1 MVAAHGTASAEGQ
14 RVVEACAA
22 AAATALG
29 VEHRVGYV
37 DVCGPTLQE
46 ALVGLEEPVVVPFF
60 LATGYHV
67 RHDVPAAVATVE
79 GAATTRALGVE
90 EEVLTALADRVL
102 AASAGLGGR
111 GQHPRPDAVVVTAA
125 GSSVRSARA
134 EVAEMADRLGERLGV
149 ATGAAY
155 LTGPGPRPDE
165 EVRRLRAAGH
175 GRVVL
180 AAHLL
185 SPGFFLDRAHAVADQ
200 LGLPAT
206 GPLGTHPVLVDLV
219 VRRYREHDASAAAA
233 AQVFRGTPARAGNV
247 TA

>member
-1 MVAAHGTASAEGQ
+1 MKRPLVVAAHGTASADG
-14 RVVEACAA
+14 RAVVEACAA
-22 AAATALG
+22 AASRELG
-29 VEHRVGYV
+29 VQHRVGYV

-46 ALVGLEEPVVVPFF
+46 ALVGLDAPVVVPFF

-102 AASAGLGGR
+102 AAQSA
-111 GQHPRPDAVVVTAA
+111 PDAVVVTAA

-134 EVAEMADRLGERLGV
+134 EVAEVAHRLGERLGV

-155 LTGPGPRPDE
+155 LTGPGPRPHE
-165 EVRRLRAAGH
+165 EVRRLREARH
-175 GRVVL
+175 GQVVL

-185 SPGFFLDRAHAVADQ
+185 SPGFFLDRAHAVADA

-206 GPLGTHPVLVDLV
+206 GPLATHPAMVELV
-219 VRRYREHDASAAAA
+219 VRRYRE
-233 AQVFRGTPARAGNV
+233 RGATGVA
-247 TA
+247 T